1 MWKDALFQEI
11 CPILEKSQLDM
22 RSQLNYVLL
31 LFSTGKVSTGNF
43 AKLTLYEHEGRLP
56 EQSIKMLKAILLTK
70 SITIIVMTCTVN
82 EILQYYLV

>member
-1 MWKDALFQEI
+1 
-11 CPILEKSQLDM
+11 M

-43 AKLTLYEHEGRLP
+43 AKLTLYEQEGRLP
-56 EQSIKMLKAILLTK
+56 ERSIKMLKAILLTK